1 MDDTDKKIG
10 PRLPLLFKMHEIWS
24 AESQKN
30 CCHQMSDFK
39 AKMHQIRFRLREQK
53 VFIFQLIQILS

>member
-39 AKMHQIRFRLREQK
+39 AKMHPKFDFGCVSK
-53 VFIFQLIQILS
+53 KFSFFS